1 MGPLSWTAPHPGSAV
16 GSVAVLFHGHPL
28 VAPIMV
34 VVMAVDMFVAALDML
49 VPLDVA
55 MTMSVPVYGDATGA
69 DVDVLGRCVAR
80 G

>member
-1 MGPLSWTAPHPGSAV
+1 
-16 GSVAVLFHGHPL
+16 
-28 VAPIMV
+28 MV

-55 MTMSVPVYGDATGA
+55 MTMSVHGDATGA

>member
-1 MGPLSWTAPHPGSAV
+1 M
-16 GSVAVLFHGHPL
+16 
-28 VAPIMV
+28 APIMV

-55 MTMSVPVYGDATGA
+55 MTMSVPVHGDATGA
-69 DVDVLGRCVAR
+69 DVNVLGRCVAR